1 MQAPV
6 GARATGAAA
15 VLIATAAAP
24 GGGPAAAQPSGDS
37 TLLERLCGELARLGV
52 ADVTVVTRAEWLHE
66 LRAPDGV
73 RVSAVADADEERRLV
88 RELAAG
94 GAAPLVARAEAIAG
108 PDTLAEALDRA
119 RLDAAVKADDSFF
132 TTFLVSPYSRHV
144 ARWAARRGLTPNA
157 VTTASLGLGLLAAA
171 AFATGQRPGLVAGAV
186 LLQVAFAADCVDG
199 QLARYTRT
207 FSPFGAWLDSMFDRT
222 KEYAVYAGLALGA
235 ATNVW
240 PLAAGALALQ
250 TSRHMLQVSWAE
262 VVPRTAGARRRS
274 GRTIW
279 LRKAIVLPIGE
290 RFAAISLAAALAGP
304 RTVFVVLLVWG
315 GVAAAYEIAGRLA
328 RSLR

>member
-1 MQAPV
+1 MQAP
-6 GARATGAAA
+6 ARARPVGTAA

-24 GGGPAAAQPSGDS
+24 GGGPAAAQPVGGT
-37 TLLERLCGELARLGV
+37 TLLERLCGELAAIGV
-52 ADVTVVTRAEWLHE
+52 ADVTVVTRPEWADGLE
-66 LRAPDGV
+66 LPGGV
-73 RVSAVADADEERRLV
+73 HVRAVADADEERRV
-88 RELAAG
+88 VSELAAQ
-94 GAAPLVARAEAIAG
+94 GAAPLVAQAEVAAG
-108 PDTLAEALDRA
+108 PDSLAERLDRA

-132 TTFLVSPYSRHV
+132 TTFLVSPYSKHI

-157 VTTASLGLGLLAAA
+157 VTVAALGLGLLAAA
-171 AFATGQRPGLVAGAV
+171 AFATGQRPGLIAGAV
-186 LLQVAFAADCVDG
+186 LLQAAFAADCVDG
-199 QLARYTRT
+199 QLARYTRR
-207 FSPFGAWLDSMFDRT
+207 FSAFGAWLDSMFDRT

-290 RFAAISLAAALAGP
+290 RFAAISLVAALAGP
-304 RTVFVVLLVWG
+304 RTVFVVLLAWG
-315 GVAAAYEIAGRLA
+315 GVGAAYEVAGR
-328 RSLR
+328 